1 MVDSESIFSIK
12 MQSLL
17 KQLIPIDT
25 IGLLL
30 STMQKKSSN

>member
-12 MQSLL
+12 MQFLL
-17 KQLIPIDT
+17 KQLIPIDK